1 MENEARAI
9 RSGVKPTFDSAG
21 ISLLTCQNGAPS
33 HPAVWSF
40 DQSLKSD
47 YILFTSLGTLIMA
60 TVSTQGGEAA
70 RHSNELDG
78 LGFEN
83 DAD

>member
-1 MENEARAI
+1 VKNEERKI
-9 RSGVKPTFDSAG
+9 ISGNKPTFDSAG

-47 YILFTSLGTLIMA
+47 NFLFTSLETLIMA

-70 RHSNELDG
+70 RHSKELDG

-83 DAD
+83 DVD